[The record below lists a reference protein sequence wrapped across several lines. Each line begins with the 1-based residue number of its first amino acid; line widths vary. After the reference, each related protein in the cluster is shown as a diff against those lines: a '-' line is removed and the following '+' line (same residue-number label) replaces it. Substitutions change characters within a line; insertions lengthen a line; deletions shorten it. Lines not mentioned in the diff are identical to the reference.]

1 MAIISDKTYRITWGD
16 YFSLDRETYS
26 LKERIIKVRDHG
38 LEKKAD
44 CASRALSSILGDI
57 QWLTLNVK
65 QNPTLSQDQATSN
78 LLKTMYK
85 KVDGFYR
92 YLLDQEWRAD
102 EGKPSYSSNSI
113 DGGNYDLSAYAAS
126 SSSVMVA
133 CSDSY
138 VFDVH
143 VHIPDISDCGP
154 HGDMFPNPYDPCPEV
169 S

>member
-16 YFSLDRETYS
+16 YFSMDRNTYS
-26 LKERIIKVRDHG
+26 LKEKIIALRDHG
-38 LEKKAD
+38 LEIKTD
-44 CASRALSSILGDI
+44 CMSSALGSLKDSIS
-57 QWLTLNVK
+57 WLNNNVK

-85 KVDGFYR
+85 KVDGLYR
-92 YLLDQEWRAD
+92 YSLDQEWRAD
-102 EGKPSYSSNSI
+102 EGKPSYSSNAR
-113 DGGNYDLSAYAAS
+113 DGGNYDLSSYAAS
-126 SSSVMVA
+126 SSSGMVA
-133 CSDSY
+133 CADSY